1 MRPTRGAG
9 SCLTITSLAV
19 VYTGSPAAST
29 ASMPSVACS
38 SAVKAPSRRMY
49 SSKVA
54 ESKVAES
61 VRFEAVLKRSCT
73 ATPSARRVP
82 TCRSRGGS
90 SARCDSGRGGDI
102 APVSSRPP
110 ILTRS
115 QRVLPTVEGTRRDS
129 SPHGNLSRTRRP
141 VAGPFEARTLLS
153 RRVGSRSRWHD
164 ASATPSGPS
173 RSVTSISCWWD
184 VKAARS
190 ARSRDDMCGGGIIEA
205 RCRDTRWANG
215 IRNRRWRNR
224 PASVARERCA
234 RARSS

>member
-1 MRPTRGAG
+1 
-9 SCLTITSLAV
+9 
-19 VYTGSPAAST
+19 
-29 ASMPSVACS
+29 MPSVACS
-38 SAVKAPSRRMY
+38 SAVKAPSRRTY
-49 SSKVA
+49 SSKVVESKVA

-90 SARCDSGRGGDI
+90 SVRCDSGRGGDI

-190 ARSRDDMCGGGIIEA
+190 ARSRDDMGGGGMIEA

-215 IRNRRWRNR
+215 IRNRRWRYR